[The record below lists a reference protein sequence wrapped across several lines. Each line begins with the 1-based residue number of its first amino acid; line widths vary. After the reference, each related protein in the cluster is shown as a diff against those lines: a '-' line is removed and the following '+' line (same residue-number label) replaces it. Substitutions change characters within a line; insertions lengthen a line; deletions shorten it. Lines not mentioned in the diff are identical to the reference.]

1 MILETGLFG
10 RLDATNI
17 IPKKLCSIIT
27 PISYDHEE
35 FLGKTINKIA
45 NEKLGI
51 VKSDFVLIG
60 KQKRSNKVY
69 WK

>member
-1 MILETGLFG
+1 MKLGLGG

-35 FLGKTINKIA
+35 FLGKTINKITP
-45 NEKLGI
+45 EKLGI
-51 VKSDFVLIG
+51 IKNSEFVLIS
-60 KQKRSNKVY
+60 KQKKEVKKFY
-69 WK
+69 